1 MVLEKRNFT
10 VIINLKKY
18 GSYSASSPS
27 LAAKKVKNKN
37 GEFYLKETT
46 KGSKKKVYGPY
57 LSKKM
62 IVQNGGDPRKDICIR
77 VLTLFMD
84 GSNESKRF
92 DDNKHLFEKAFTVLK
107 MNGFYSKRYEI
118 LSNLINYR
126 SSIKDPRISDL
137 ICGGGI
143 TLTEAEITNEARFY
157 NNEEYKELIGPK
169 LTKENWIKFINYLKR
184 QIRDIEV
191 RQTVCSEILNVLENC
206 NCRHSSKNS
215 ILLNKLY
222 ISLGINEKE
231 DKCDRLTKI
240 LRLRDHYVE
249 DNSIFDVLF
258 ADVENFN
265 YEDNFIS
272 KNTVLIGQYLGFFL
286 NIEELKPEQ
295 QAQDIKLN
303 SIKIKKRWK
312 LFLTELRKIRVI
324 WEIEYCES
332 INRQNST
339 SAGPAVNLR
348 PRPDNS
354 TSAGPAVAN
363 NNEWEFF
370 NPLKKPPH
378 WLEDNGPA
386 VKLQQSGETEADKNN
401 NQSWKA
407 AKKTPN
413 WLKEED
419 SGVFLASI
427 LSNKEHQEMMSHVRA
442 HSGLSTAVRP
452 AAINRRP
459 IQPFEVL
466 STTPP
471 NKQPNTRTLEERLA
485 ALLNN

>member
-1 MVLEKRNFT
+1 MC
-10 VIINLKKY
+10 
-18 GSYSASSPS
+18 
-27 LAAKKVKNKN
+27 
-37 GEFYLKETT
+37 
-46 KGSKKKVYGPY
+46 KGV
-57 LSKKM
+57 
-62 IVQNGGDPRKDICIR
+62 
-77 VLTLFMD
+77 
-84 GSNESKRF
+84 
-92 DDNKHLFEKAFTVLK
+92 
-107 MNGFYSKRYEI
+107 
-118 LSNLINYR
+118 
-126 SSIKDPRISDL
+126 
-137 ICGGGI
+137 
-143 TLTEAEITNEARFY
+143 
-157 NNEEYKELIGPK
+157 
-169 LTKENWIKFINYLKR
+169 KR

-206 NCRHSSKNS
+206 NGIHSSKNS
-215 ILLNKLY
+215 ILLDKLY
-222 ISLGINEKE
+222 ISLGIDKKE
-231 DKCDRLTKI
+231 YKCDRLTKI

-265 YEDNFIS
+265 YEDEYIDN
-272 KNTVLIGQYLGFFL
+272 NTVLMGQYLGFFSI
-286 NIEELKPEQ
+286 IEKLKPANISFHSKE
-295 QAQDIKLN
+295 IKM
-303 SIKIKKRWK
+303 KWKR
-312 LFLTELRKIRVI
+312 FLATLRQIRVI
-324 WEIEYCES
+324 WEIEYRES
-332 INRQNST
+332 KNNRQNST
-339 SAGPAVNLR
+339 SGGPAVNLR
-348 PRPDNS
+348 QNPNNNR
-354 TSAGPAVAN
+354 TSAGQAVAN
-363 NNEWEFF
+363 NNEWESF
-370 NPLKKPPH
+370 NSLKKPPH

-386 VKLQQSGETEADKNN
+386 VKLQQSGETEEDKNN